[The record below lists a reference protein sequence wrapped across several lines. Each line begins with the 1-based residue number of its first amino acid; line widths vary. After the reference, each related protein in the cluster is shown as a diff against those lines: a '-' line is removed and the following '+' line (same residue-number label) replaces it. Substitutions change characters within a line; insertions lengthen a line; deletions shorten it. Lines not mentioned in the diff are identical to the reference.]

1 MTAEEQIVEGVRKA
15 LGEPPT
21 EIERLRGGANNV
33 VARVSVGGRSYA
45 AKAYFTHPGDPRD
58 RLRTEFDTLRFLWR
72 HGVRA
77 VPEPIGVAPSQRV
90 AIYEFVEGRPVRAGD
105 LGAAEVKQ
113 LVALIAAMWR
123 LRHEADAR
131 TLPAASEAYF
141 SVRAYLVAMEARFDR
156 LRSSLTDD
164 DVAAF
169 VDDEVA
175 ACVFAVR
182 RLVEAAEAAVDD
194 ELPLERRTLSPAD
207 FGFHNALRR
216 SDGSLVFLDFE
227 YAGWDDP
234 AVVMAQACLAP
245 SVPVPDGLREPLL
258 SELFESFGGGPD
270 LAARV
275 RLLYPLVAFKWSMVA
290 LNDFLPVARERRE
303 FAGVQRER
311 SDATQLEKSRRL
323 LAVAR
328 SAAQEGISTIQDGN
342 ISAGSLPRVE

>member
-1 MTAEEQIVEGVRKA
+1 
-15 LGEPPT
+15 
-21 EIERLRGGANNV
+21 
-33 VARVSVGGRSYA
+33 
-45 AKAYFTHPGDPRD
+45 
-58 RLRTEFDTLRFLWR
+58 
-72 HGVRA
+72 
-77 VPEPIGVAPSQRV
+77 
-90 AIYEFVEGRPVRAGD
+90 
-105 LGAAEVKQ
+105 
-113 LVALIAAMWR
+113 
-123 LRHEADAR
+123 
-131 TLPAASEAYF
+131 
-141 SVRAYLVAMEARFDR
+141 
-156 LRSSLTDD
+156 
-164 DVAAF
+164 
-169 VDDEVA
+169 
-175 ACVFAVR
+175 
-182 RLVEAAEAAVDD
+182 
-194 ELPLERRTLSPAD
+194 LSPAD